1 MTEDEEKKKR
11 VDAMAIWLIEHVD
24 AHSIGIASLKDPIGS
39 GVFYTARQV
48 AELLTGYVDVVEGK
62 MSALILEYK
71 LMDKP

>member
-11 VDAMAIWLIEHVD
+11 VDAMVMWLLEHVD
-24 AHSIGIASLKDPIGS
+24 ANIGVASLKDPIGS

-62 MSALILEYK
+62 MSALILESK
-71 LMDKP
+71 FMDKP